1 MLYGVEKSTDLRNP
15 DVKIKKFTSKKAL
28 KKWLENSGNYT
39 YNDPEAARNY
49 HRTFRYAYEF
59 HGRMDKKHPIFKE
72 VGTPTYPMSENLRIY
87 YYLNEYGMELKD
99 L

>member
-1 MLYGVEKSTDLRNP
+1 
-15 DVKIKKFTSKKAL
+15 
-28 KKWLENSGNYT
+28 
-39 YNDPEAARNY
+39 
-49 HRTFRYAYEF
+49 
-59 HGRMDKKHPIFKE
+59 MDKKHPIFKE